1 LRFRELIKT
10 IKMSEPIKYIYFE
23 NKTNLPVQ
31 IESWVDGS
39 NTMKTIRVGP
49 GEKWMVHSSVGEW
62 HIDSMFY
69 EDPDREAWTKAGLEK
84 HTIVGKFRSQ
94 PCASGNYS
102 WMEYDEPFDC
112 NYTEIANE
120 SVNGLIQFIKSTP

>member
-1 LRFRELIKT
+1 MPLFG
-10 IKMSEPIKYIYFE
+10 EPIKHIYFE

-31 IESWVDGS
+31 ISAWTDGS
-39 NTMKTIRVGP
+39 NTMNTIRVGP

-69 EDPDREAWTKAGLEK
+69 SDADSDLWVKAGLTK
-84 HTIVGKFRSQ
+84 YSIIGKFRSE

-102 WMEYDEPFDC
+102 WMEYHEPFHC
-112 NYTEIANE
+112 TYTEITDE
-120 SVNGLIQFIKSTP
+120 PVKGLILFTKSTP